1 MRNTWSILVLCAFGF
16 LLVIIC
22 SGLFWF
28 HLHWFELV
36 DANTY
41 YTVHIMYFSC
51 SERKRNLFCFPTKS
65 RSPYSRIWH
74 HISSTYMRQFH
85 HTLFFRSFP
94 STFLIFEFR
103 ENFLSP
109 FKETA
114 KLQIEKAIFKWTS
127 LFLILQAWKK
137 KNNDYVLSC
146 QFWLGTYH
154 QEPKERQQECWPG
167 RFGTI
172 NSII

>member
-137 KNNDYVLSC
+137 KKTTTMCCLANSDLARITKN
-146 QFWLGTYH
+146 
-154 QEPKERQQECWPG
+154 PKRDSRSAGLVDLAQ
-167 RFGTI
+167 
-172 NSII
+172 SIQ